1 MGLSMG
7 INRPKQIIGQAT
19 GPTIWTGNYSYITP
33 ATAAPPNMG
42 EIVHG
47 DNVLSQMLFAKTDIN
62 GVAYTG
68 TKLAIGDILV
78 IGGTQYVLDAA
89 PVEYP
94 TYYGV
99 YIEPETQKQDGVYP
113 VTVYAGGAQPPAFN
127 PIDLFAAGEQGA
139 WYDPSDF
146 STMFQDSAGTTP
158 VTADGQPVGLILDKS
173 RGLALGLELVT
184 NGDFNNGTTGWV
196 AESGAVLTTDSGGI
210 RVTNGAAQPS
220 GATQEFATVAGR
232 TYKASVNLL
241 GYGGGASDGQLR
253 VGTFSNDFSLGY
265 VSSSAIAP
273 IVLYFTATGTITHVS
288 VVGRTTTI
296 GAYGIY
302 DSVSV
307 KELAGNHATQA
318 TAASRPILR
327 QDANFK
333 YYLEFDGV
341 DDSLS
346 TAAIDF
352 TSTYKMSM
360 FSGVYNNN
368 DSVGTVLQLSS
379 VESDPGSLFLRAP
392 GHAASTYGFA
402 ATGSVAQLSIL
413 TPASYPSPALSVLYA
428 GYDLF
433 PDNGVISYKVNS
445 SAETTVN
452 TVTTGTS
459 VFANRPLYIGS
470 RSSSIFL
477 NGRIYSLIVRG
488 ALSTTQEITDT
499 EQWVAEKTGVT
510 LP

>member
-1 MGLSMG
+1 MFMGLSMG

-19 GPTIWTGNYSYITP
+19 GPTIWTGSYSYITP

-173 RGLALGLELVT
+173 
-184 NGDFNNGTTGWV
+184 
-196 AESGAVLTTDSGGI
+196 
-210 RVTNGAAQPS
+210 
-220 GATQEFATVAGR
+220 GR
-232 TYKASVNLL
+232 N
-241 GYGGGASDGQLR
+241 
-253 VGTFSNDFSLGY
+253 
-265 VSSSAIAP
+265 
-273 IVLYFTATGTITHVS
+273 
-288 VVGRTTTI
+288 
-296 GAYGIY
+296 
-302 DSVSV
+302 
-307 KELAGNHATQA
+307 NHASQS
-318 TAASRPILR
+318 TAAARPVLR
-327 QDANFK
+327 QDANSK

-368 DSVGTVLQLSS
+368 DSVGTILQLSS

-402 ATGSVAQLSIL
+402 ATGSVAQLSFL

-477 NGRIYSLIVRG
+477 NGRIYSLIVLGRL
-488 ALSTTQEITDT
+488 ATTQEITDT